1 MLNGIHGHQ
10 DIERVVYGKPAGPA
24 LRAEAE
30 RLGARRV
37 FVTTSKS
44 VAQSALLADIVR
56 DLGDRYAGVYSGITA
71 HSPRPCVIEGA
82 RLAREAGAD
91 LLVAVGG
98 GSAIDATK
106 VMLIALW
113 QNATTIEDLDLYR
126 AGRPKEGAAPP
137 AESIRPPADAIRM
150 IAVPTTLSA
159 AEFNAFAGISDPR
172 HGIKESFGHRLIVPR
187 VIVLDPAATLATPMD
202 LMLSTGLK
210 AVDHAVERLCSQQAH
225 PFVLGTATEALKL
238 LAQALPAHKARPED
252 METRLNLQFGMW
264 LSIGAGTSGVGVGA
278 SHGIGHVLGAACHVP
293 HGHTSCVMLP
303 SVLRW
308 NLPANAERQKRVSEA
323 FGKPRGA
330 GSRSRGRPGQDA
342 GPAGTAG
349 RGRGGQ
355 GPLPRDRREV
365 DARSRRAQQSAADQ
379 GAGRGHG
386 DPRTGGLTGR
396 NEPMRTSREAE
407 GLQKG
412 KGTRTIGTKR

>member
-10 DIERVVYGKPAGPA
+10 DIERVVYGRPAGIA

-30 RLGARRV
+30 RLGAKKV
-37 FVTTSKS
+37 FITTSKS
-44 VAQSALLADIVR
+44 VAQSALLASVID
-56 DLGDRYAGVYSGITA
+56 DLGELHAGTYAGITA
-71 HSPRPCVIEGA
+71 HSPRPCVVEGA
-82 RLAREAGAD
+82 AMARQAGAD
-91 LLVAVGG
+91 LIVAVGG
-98 GSAIDATK
+98 GSVIDATK
-106 VMLIALW
+106 TILIALW
-113 QNATTIEDLDLYR
+113 QNVKTVDDLDAYR
-126 AGRPKEGAAPP
+126 AGKPKEGAAPP
-137 AESIRPPADAIRM
+137 SEAIRPPADAIRM

-172 HGIKESFGHRLIVPR
+172 KGIKESFGHRLIVPR

-238 LAQALPAHKARPED
+238 LARALPAHKAQPDD
-252 METRLNLQFGMW
+252 MATRLDLQFGMW

-308 NLPANAERQKRVSEA
+308 NLPANEERQKRVGEA
-323 FGKPRGA
+323 FGKPDAAA
-330 GSRSRGRPGQDA
+330 GD
-342 GPAGTAG
+342 
-349 RGRGGQ
+349 
-355 GPLPRDRREV
+355 LV
-365 DARSRRAQQSAADQ
+365 
-379 GAGRGHG
+379 
-386 DPRTGGLTGR
+386 
-396 NEPMRTSREAE
+396 E
-407 GLQKG
+407 GLVKSLGLPGRLSEVGVGKDRFREIAEKSMHDRAVLNNPRPIKG
-412 KGTRTIGTKR
+412 PEQVMEILELAA

>member
-10 DIERVVYGKPAGPA
+10 DIERVVYGKAAGPA
-24 LRAEAE
+24 IRAEAE
-30 RLGARRV
+30 RLGAKRV
-37 FVTTSKS
+37 FLTTSKS
-44 VAQSALLADIVR
+44 VAQSALLAGIVA
-56 DLGDRYAGVYSGITA
+56 DLGDRYAGVYAGVVA

-82 RLAREAGAD
+82 AWAREAKAD
-91 LLVAVGG
+91 LIVAVGG
-98 GSAIDATK
+98 GSVIDATK

-113 QNATTIEDLDLYR
+113 QDATTVEALDAYR

-137 AESIRPPADAIRM
+137 AEVIAPPPGAIRM

-159 AEFNAFAGISDPR
+159 AEFNAFAGVTDPR
-172 HGIKESFGHRLIVPR
+172 RGVKESFGHPLVVPR
-187 VIVLDPAATLATPMD
+187 VIVLDPAGTLATPMD

-238 LAQALPAHKARPED
+238 LSRALPDHKARPD
-252 METRLNLQFGMW
+252 NMETRLDLQFGMW

-278 SHGIGHVLGAACHVP
+278 SHGIGHVLGGACGVP

-323 FGKPRGA
+323 FGQPDVAAADLVAGLVKSLGLPGRLSEVGVGRDRFREIGEKSMHDRAVLNNPR
-330 GSRSRGRPGQDA
+330 PIA
-342 GPAGTAG
+342 GPD
-349 RGRGGQ
+349 Q
-355 GPLPRDRREV
+355 VVEILEL
-365 DARSRRAQQSAADQ
+365 AA
-379 GAGRGHG
+379 
-386 DPRTGGLTGR
+386 
-396 NEPMRTSREAE
+396 
-407 GLQKG
+407 
-412 KGTRTIGTKR
+412 

>member
-1 MLNGIHGHQ
+1 MLSGIHGHQ
-10 DIERVVYGKPAGPA
+10 DIERVVYGKAAGAA

-37 FVTTSKS
+37 FVTTTRS
-44 VAQSALLADIVR
+44 VAQSALLADIIKE
-56 DLGDRYAGVYSGITA
+56 LGDRHAGVYAGITA

-82 RLAREAGAD
+82 QMARDARAD

-113 QNATTIEDLDLYR
+113 QGATTIEDLDLYR
-126 AGRPKEGAAPP
+126 AGKPKDGAAPP
-137 AESIRPPADAIRM
+137 SDAVKPPPHAIRM
-150 IAVPTTLSA
+150 LAVPTTLSA
-159 AEFNAFAGISDPR
+159 AEFNAYAGISDPR
-172 HGIKESFGHRLIVPR
+172 HGIKESFGHRLVVPR
-187 VIVLDPAATLATPMD
+187 VIVLDPVATLATPMD

-210 AVDHAVERLCSQQAH
+210 AVDHAVERLCSQQAN
-225 PFVLGTATEALKL
+225 PFAIGTASEALKL
-238 LAQALPAHKARPED
+238 LSHALPAHKGKPDD

-323 FGKPRGA
+323 FGAPDRPAADLVAHLVATLGLPGSLSEVGVRRDRFREIAEKSMHDRAVLNNPR
-330 GSRSRGRPGQDA
+330 PIK
-342 GPAGTAG
+342 GPA
-349 RGRGGQ
+349 
-355 GPLPRDRREV
+355 EV
-365 DARSRRAQQSAADQ
+365 MEILELAA
-379 GAGRGHG
+379 
-386 DPRTGGLTGR
+386 
-396 NEPMRTSREAE
+396 
-407 GLQKG
+407 
-412 KGTRTIGTKR
+412 

>member
-10 DIERVVYGKPAGPA
+10 DIERVVYGRPAGAA

-30 RLGARRV
+30 RLGAKKV
-37 FVTTSKS
+37 FITTSKS
-44 VAQSALLADIVR
+44 VAQSALLASVIDG
-56 DLGDRYAGVYSGITA
+56 LGDLHAGTYAGITA
-71 HSPRPCVIEGA
+71 HSPRPCVVEGA
-82 RLAREAGAD
+82 AMARAAGAD
-91 LLVAVGG
+91 LIVAVGG
-98 GSAIDATK
+98 GSVIDATK
-106 VMLIALW
+106 TILIALW
-113 QNATTIEDLDLYR
+113 QNVTDVGQLDAYR

-137 AESIRPPADAIRM
+137 SEAISPPAEAIRM

-159 AEFNAFAGISDPR
+159 AEFNAFAGITDPR
-172 HGIKESFGHRLIVPR
+172 KGIKESFGHRLIVPR

-238 LAQALPAHKARPED
+238 LARALPAHKANPDD
-252 METRLNLQFGMW
+252 MATRLDLQFGMW

-308 NLPANAERQKRVSEA
+308 NLPANAERQKRVGEA
-323 FGKPRGA
+323 FGRPEAAA
-330 GSRSRGRPGQDA
+330 GD
-342 GPAGTAG
+342 
-349 RGRGGQ
+349 
-355 GPLPRDRREV
+355 LV
-365 DARSRRAQQSAADQ
+365 
-379 GAGRGHG
+379 
-386 DPRTGGLTGR
+386 
-396 NEPMRTSREAE
+396 E
-407 GLQKG
+407 GLVKALGLPGRLSDVGVGRDGFGEIAEMAMHDRAVLNNPRPIKDPDQVME
-412 KGTRTIGTKR
+412 ILELAA

>member
-1 MLNGIHGHQ
+1 MLSGIHGHQ

-30 RLGARRV
+30 RLGAHRV

-44 VAQSALLADIVR
+44 VAQSALLAEVIR
-56 DLGDRYAGVYSGITA
+56 ELGDRYAGVYAGITA

-82 RLAREAGAD
+82 ALARDAKAD
-91 LLVAVGG
+91 LIVAVGG
-98 GSAIDATK
+98 GSVIDATK

-113 QNATTIEDLDLYR
+113 QGVATIDDLDLYR
-126 AGRPKEGAAPP
+126 AGRPTEGAAPP
-137 AESIRPPADAIRM
+137 AEAIKPPANAVRM

-159 AEFNAFAGISDPR
+159 AEFNAFAGVSDPR
-172 HGIKESFGHRLIVPR
+172 KGIKESFGHRLVVPR

-210 AVDHAVERLCSQQAH
+210 AVDHAVERLCSQQAN
-225 PFVLGTATEALKL
+225 PFAIGTATEALKL
-238 LAQALPAHKARPED
+238 LTRALPAHKARPDELD
-252 METRLNLQFGMW
+252 TRLDLQFGMW

-308 NLPANAERQKRVSEA
+308 NLPVNGERQKRVSEA
-323 FGKPRGA
+323 FGKPETAAADLVA
-330 GSRSRGRPGQDA
+330 GLVASLGLPQRLSDVGVGKDRFREIADKSMHDRAVLNNPRPIR
-342 GPAGTAG
+342 GPA
-349 RGRGGQ
+349 
-355 GPLPRDRREV
+355 EV
-365 DARSRRAQQSAADQ
+365 IEILELAA
-379 GAGRGHG
+379 
-386 DPRTGGLTGR
+386 
-396 NEPMRTSREAE
+396 
-407 GLQKG
+407 
-412 KGTRTIGTKR
+412 

>member
-10 DIERVVYGKPAGPA
+10 DIERVVYGRPAGA
-24 LRAEAE
+24 AVRAEAE

-37 FVTTSKS
+37 FVTTTKS
-44 VAQSALLADIVR
+44 VAQSALLADVIKE
-56 DLGDRYAGVYSGITA
+56 LGDRYAGVYAGITA

-82 RLAREAGAD
+82 QRAREAKAD
-91 LLVAVGG
+91 LIVTVGG

-106 VMLIALW
+106 VILIALW
-113 QNATTIEDLDLYR
+113 QNVTKIEELDAYR

-137 AESIRPPADAIRM
+137 SEAIKPPADAIRM

-159 AEFNAFAGISDPR
+159 AEFNAYAGISDPR

-225 PFVLGTATEALKL
+225 PFALGTSTEALKL
-238 LAQALPAHKARPED
+238 LTHALPTHKEHPDD
-252 METRLNLQFGMW
+252 MEARLNLQFGMW

-308 NLPANAERQKRVSEA
+308 NLAVNADRQRRVSEA
-323 FGKPRGA
+323 FGKPDMAAADLVAHLVATLGLPRKLSEVGV
-330 GSRSRGRPGQDA
+330 GRDRFREIAEKSMHDRAVLNNPRPIK
-342 GPAGTAG
+342 GPA
-349 RGRGGQ
+349 
-355 GPLPRDRREV
+355 EV
-365 DARSRRAQQSAADQ
+365 MEILELAA
-379 GAGRGHG
+379 
-386 DPRTGGLTGR
+386 
-396 NEPMRTSREAE
+396 
-407 GLQKG
+407 
-412 KGTRTIGTKR
+412 

>member
-1 MLNGIHGHQ
+1 MLSGIHGHQ
-10 DIERVVYGKPAGPA
+10 DIERVVYGRAAGPA

-30 RLGARRV
+30 RLGAKRV
-37 FVTTSKS
+37 FVTTTKS
-44 VAQSALLADIVR
+44 VGQSALLADVIKE
-56 DLGDRYAGVYSGITA
+56 LGDRYAGVYAGITA

-82 RLAREAGAD
+82 QLAREAKAD

-113 QNATTIEDLDLYR
+113 QGAATVDDLDAYR

-137 AESIRPPADAIRM
+137 SEAIKPPPDAIRM
-150 IAVPTTLSA
+150 LAVPTTLSA
-159 AEFNAFAGISDPR
+159 AELNAFAGVSDPR
-172 HGIKESFGHRLIVPR
+172 KGIKESFGHRLIVPR

-210 AVDHAVERLCSQQAH
+210 AVDHAVERLCSQQAN
-225 PFVLGTATEALKL
+225 PFAIGTSSEALKL
-238 LAQALPAHKARPED
+238 LARALPAHKQQPDDRA
-252 METRLNLQFGMW
+252 TRLDLQFGMW

-308 NLPANAERQKRVSEA
+308 NLPANADRQKRVSEA
-323 FGKPRGA
+323 FGKPDMAAADLVANLVATLGLPRRLSEVGVGKDRFREIA
-330 GSRSRGRPGQDA
+330 EKSMHDRAVLNNPRPIK
-342 GPAGTAG
+342 GPA
-349 RGRGGQ
+349 
-355 GPLPRDRREV
+355 EV
-365 DARSRRAQQSAADQ
+365 MEILELAA
-379 GAGRGHG
+379 
-386 DPRTGGLTGR
+386 
-396 NEPMRTSREAE
+396 
-407 GLQKG
+407 
-412 KGTRTIGTKR
+412 

>member
-10 DIERVVYGKPAGPA
+10 DIERVVYGRPAGAA

-37 FVTTSKS
+37 FVMTSKS
-44 VAQSALLADIVR
+44 VAQSALLAEVIR
-56 DLGDRYAGVYSGITA
+56 ELGDRYAGVYAGITA

-82 RLAREAGAD
+82 RLAREAKAD

-113 QNATTIEDLDLYR
+113 QNATRTEDLDLYR
-126 AGRPKEGAAPP
+126 SGKPKEGAAPP
-137 AESIRPPADAIRM
+137 SEAIRPPPDAVRM

-172 HGIKESFGHRLIVPR
+172 HGIKESFGHRLIVPQA
-187 VIVLDPAATLATPMD
+187 IVLDPAATLATPMD

-210 AVDHAVERLCSQQAH
+210 AVDHAVERLCSHQAH
-225 PFVLGTATEALKL
+225 PFVLGTATEALRL
-238 LAQALPAHKARPED
+238 LARALPAHRSRPDD
-252 METRLNLQFGMW
+252 MPTRLDLQFGMW
-264 LSIGAGTSGVGVGA
+264 LSIGAGTSGVGTGA

-308 NLPANAERQKRVSEA
+308 NLPANGERQKRVSEA
-323 FGKPRGA
+323 FGKPEV
-330 GSRSRGRPGQDA
+330 
-342 GPAGTAG
+342 PAADLVAALVAELG
-349 RGRGGQ
+349 
-355 GPLPRDRREV
+355 LPRSLRDVGVGRERFAEIGAKSMHDRAVLNNPRPITRPEQV
-365 DARSRRAQQSAADQ
+365 VEILELAA
-379 GAGRGHG
+379 
-386 DPRTGGLTGR
+386 
-396 NEPMRTSREAE
+396 
-407 GLQKG
+407 
-412 KGTRTIGTKR
+412 

>member
-10 DIERVVYGKPAGPA
+10 DIERVVYGRPAGA
-24 LRAEAE
+24 AVRAEAD
-30 RLGARRV
+30 RLGAKRV
-37 FVTTSKS
+37 FVTTTKS
-44 VAQSALLADIVR
+44 VAQSALLADIIKE
-56 DLGDRYAGVYSGITA
+56 LGDRYAGVYAGITA
-71 HSPRPCVIEGA
+71 HSPRPCVVEGA
-82 RLAREAGAD
+82 QRAREAKAD
-91 LLVAVGG
+91 LIVTVGG

-113 QNATTIEDLDLYR
+113 QNVNAIEDLDAYR

-137 AESIRPPADAIRM
+137 SEAIKPPTDAIRM

-159 AEFNAFAGISDPR
+159 AEFNAYAGISDPR

-210 AVDHAVERLCSQQAH
+210 AVDHAIERLCSQQAN
-225 PFVLGTATEALKL
+225 PFALGTSTEALKL
-238 LAQALPAHKARPED
+238 LTSALPAHKAHPDDREAR
-252 METRLNLQFGMW
+252 MNLQFGMW

-308 NLPANAERQKRVSEA
+308 NLPANADRQKRVSEA
-323 FGKPRGA
+323 FGKPDTPAADLVANLVATLGLP
-330 GSRSRGRPGQDA
+330 RSLSEVGVGRDRFREIAEKSMHDRAVLNNPRPIK
-342 GPAGTAG
+342 GPA
-349 RGRGGQ
+349 
-355 GPLPRDRREV
+355 EV
-365 DARSRRAQQSAADQ
+365 MEILELAA
-379 GAGRGHG
+379 
-386 DPRTGGLTGR
+386 
-396 NEPMRTSREAE
+396 
-407 GLQKG
+407 
-412 KGTRTIGTKR
+412 

>member
-1 MLNGIHGHQ
+1 MGGGVGTVAVGREPPMLNGIHGHQ
-10 DIERVVYGKPAGPA
+10 EIERVVYGRPAGAA

-44 VAQSALLADIVR
+44 VAQSALLADVVGE
-56 DLGDRYAGVYSGITA
+56 LGDRCAGVYAGITA

-82 RLAREAGAD
+82 ALARDARAD
-91 LLVAVGG
+91 LIVAVGG
-98 GSAIDATK
+98 GSVIDATK

-113 QNATTIEDLDLYR
+113 QDATTVDDLDLYR
-126 AGRPKEGAAPP
+126 AGRPREGAAPP
-137 AESIRPPADAIRM
+137 SEAIKPPPNAVRM

-159 AEFNAFAGISDPR
+159 AEFNAFAGVSDPR
-172 HGIKESFGHRLIVPR
+172 KGIKESFGHRLVVPR

-225 PFVLGTATEALKL
+225 PFVLGTATEALRL
-238 LAQALPAHKARPED
+238 LTRALPAHKAKPDD
-252 METRLNLQFGMW
+252 MATRLDLQFGMW
-264 LSIGAGTSGVGVGA
+264 LSIGAGTSGVGTGA

-308 NLPANAERQKRVSEA
+308 NLPANAERQSRVSDA
-323 FGKPRGA
+323 FGKPDVPAADLVA
-330 GSRSRGRPGQDA
+330 GLVETLGLPRRLAEVGV
-342 GPAGTAG
+342 G
-349 RGRGGQ
+349 RGRFREIAEKSMHDRAV
-355 GPLPRDRREV
+355 LNNPRPIERPDQVVEILEL
-365 DARSRRAQQSAADQ
+365 AA
-379 GAGRGHG
+379 
-386 DPRTGGLTGR
+386 
-396 NEPMRTSREAE
+396 
-407 GLQKG
+407 
-412 KGTRTIGTKR
+412 

>member
-1 MLNGIHGHQ
+1 MLSGIHGHQ
-10 DIERVVYGKPAGPA
+10 DIERVVYGKPAGVA

-30 RLGARRV
+30 RLGAKKV
-37 FVTTSKS
+37 FITTSKS
-44 VAQSALLADIVR
+44 VAQSELLASLID
-56 DLGDRYAGVYSGITA
+56 DLGDMHAGTYAGITA

-82 RLAREAGAD
+82 ALAREAKAD
-91 LLVAVGG
+91 LIVAVGG

-106 VMLIALW
+106 AILIALW
-113 QNATTIEDLDLYR
+113 QNATRIEDLDLYR
-126 AGRPKEGAAPP
+126 AGKPKEGAAPP
-137 AESIRPPADAIRM
+137 SEAIRPPSDAIRM
-150 IAVPTTLSA
+150 LAVPTTLSA
-159 AEFNAFAGISDPR
+159 AEFNAFAGITDSR
-172 HGIKESFGHRLIVPR
+172 YGIKESFGHRLVVPR

-225 PFVLGTATEALKL
+225 PFAIGTSTEALRL
-238 LAQALPAHKARPED
+238 LSRALPGHKARPED

-323 FGKPRGA
+323 FGKPESAAADLVA
-330 GSRSRGRPGQDA
+330 GLVKSLGLPGRLSEVGVGKDRFREIAEKSMHDRAVLNNPRPIK
-342 GPAGTAG
+342 GPA
-349 RGRGGQ
+349 
-355 GPLPRDRREV
+355 EV
-365 DARSRRAQQSAADQ
+365 MEILELAA
-379 GAGRGHG
+379 
-386 DPRTGGLTGR
+386 
-396 NEPMRTSREAE
+396 
-407 GLQKG
+407 
-412 KGTRTIGTKR
+412 

>member
-1 MLNGIHGHQ
+1 MLSGIHGHQ
-10 DIERVVYGKPAGPA
+10 EIERVVYGKPAGPA

-44 VAQSALLADIVR
+44 VAQSALLAGVIR
-56 DLGDRYAGVYSGITA
+56 DLGDRYAGVYAGITA

-82 RLAREAGAD
+82 ALAREAKAD
-91 LLVAVGG
+91 LVVAVGG
-98 GSAIDATK
+98 GSVIDATK

-113 QNATTIEDLDLYR
+113 QDVRAVDDLDLYR
-126 AGRPKEGAAPP
+126 AGRPRAGEAPP
-137 AESIRPPADAIRM
+137 SETIKPPSVAIRM

-172 HGIKESFGHRLIVPR
+172 KGIKESFGHRLIVPR
-187 VIVLDPAATLATPMD
+187 VIVLDPAATSATPMD

-225 PFVLGTATEALKL
+225 PFVLGTSSEALKL
-238 LAQALPAHKARPED
+238 LTRALPAHKKRPD
-252 METRLNLQFGMW
+252 DTATRLDLQFGMW

-308 NLPANAERQKRVSEA
+308 NLPANGERQKRVSEA
-323 FGKPRGA
+323 FGKPGTPAADLVADLVARLGLPRRLA
-330 GSRSRGRPGQDA
+330 DVGVGRERFREIAEKSMHDRAVLNNPRPIE
-342 GPAGTAG
+342 GPA
-349 RGRGGQ
+349 Q
-355 GPLPRDRREV
+355 VVEILEL
-365 DARSRRAQQSAADQ
+365 AA
-379 GAGRGHG
+379 
-386 DPRTGGLTGR
+386 
-396 NEPMRTSREAE
+396 
-407 GLQKG
+407 
-412 KGTRTIGTKR
+412 

>member
-10 DIERVVYGKPAGPA
+10 DIERVVYGRPAGKA
-24 LRAEAE
+24 LVAEAE

-37 FVTTSKS
+37 FLTTTKS

-56 DLGDRYAGVYSGITA
+56 ELGERHAGTYAGITA

-82 RLAREAGAD
+82 QRARDAKAD
-91 LLVAVGG
+91 LIVAVGG

-113 QNATTIEDLDLYR
+113 QNVTTTEALDLYR
-126 AGRPKEGAAPP
+126 SGRPKDGAAPG
-137 AESIRPPADAIRM
+137 AEAIKPSTDAIRM

-159 AEFNAFAGISDPR
+159 AEFNAFAGITDPR
-172 HGIKESFGHRLIVPR
+172 HGVKESFGHRLIVPR
-187 VIVLDPAATLATPMD
+187 VIVLDPSATLATPMD

-210 AVDHAVERLCSQQAH
+210 AVDHAVERLCSQQAN
-225 PFVLGTATEALKL
+225 PFAIGTSTEALRL
-238 LAQALPAHKARPED
+238 LTRALPAHKAKPD
-252 METRLNLQFGMW
+252 DLETRLDLQFGMW

-308 NLPANAERQKRVSEA
+308 NLPANADRQRRVSEA
-323 FGKPRGA
+323 FGKPDVPAADLVA
-330 GSRSRGRPGQDA
+330 GLVKTLDLPGSLREVGVGKDRFREIAEKSMHDRAVLNNPRPIA
-342 GPAGTAG
+342 GPA
-349 RGRGGQ
+349 
-355 GPLPRDRREV
+355 EV
-365 DARSRRAQQSAADQ
+365 MEILELAA
-379 GAGRGHG
+379 
-386 DPRTGGLTGR
+386 
-396 NEPMRTSREAE
+396 
-407 GLQKG
+407 
-412 KGTRTIGTKR
+412 